1 MNMMLERSNWISKQ
15 KDHGSSYKSVKY
27 SNSGDLSVGP
37 GGAPSATPGC
47 SSCQC
52 GTGASATTAAKELQ
66 QPHDHSCFTD
76 YVWSVQKIG
85 GFRIFGSSLRHHP
98 SSPQLKAWGR
108 RCPLQQGL
116 LAGDLTITNPS
127 ADEDRKYLLYSYP
140 ISSHHCCEQQKIQNF
155 QAPFF
160 LASHEGDTLVKDGL
174 KTKICQR

>member
-98 SSPQLKAWGR
+98 SSPQLKVQRGGGGVL
-108 RCPLQQGL
+108 CSKVYL
-116 LAGDLTITNPS
+116 LATSPSPTHLQMKIENICYILIQLVHTIVVSNRRFRTF
-127 ADEDRKYLLYSYP
+127 KLL
-140 ISSHHCCEQQKIQNF
+140 
-155 QAPFF
+155 FF
-160 LASHEGDTLVKDGL
+160 LLAMKPT
-174 KTKICQR
+174 